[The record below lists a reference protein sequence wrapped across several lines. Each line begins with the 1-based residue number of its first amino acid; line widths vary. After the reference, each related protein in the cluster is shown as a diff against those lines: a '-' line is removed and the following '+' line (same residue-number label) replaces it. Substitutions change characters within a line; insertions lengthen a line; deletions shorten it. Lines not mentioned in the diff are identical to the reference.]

1 MKLGDV
7 FIPPQMSSTMSANGE
22 KEAEDESEGK
32 SHDKSDD
39 KSGSNSKPLVEKLDN
54 GGRPSVD
61 TADKSDTT
69 IASEETRK

>member
-1 MKLGDV
+1 
-7 FIPPQMSSTMSANGE
+7 MSSTMSANGE
-22 KEAEDESEGK
+22 KEAEDES
-32 SHDKSDD
+32 DD
-39 KSGSNSKPLVEKLDN
+39 KPDDESGGSSKPLVEKLDN